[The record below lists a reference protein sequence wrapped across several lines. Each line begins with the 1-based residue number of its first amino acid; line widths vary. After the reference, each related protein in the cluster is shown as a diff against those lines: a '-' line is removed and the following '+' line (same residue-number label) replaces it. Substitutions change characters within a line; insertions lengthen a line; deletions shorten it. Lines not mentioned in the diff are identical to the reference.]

1 MTPEEYEKAF
11 CKGKRQA
18 MEVFND
24 WLKEHIR
31 TAQYGLEHG
40 VDAGKVLGCTVD
52 VTTIDGKTIAA
63 KIPSLIEE
71 GTQLRFRGY
80 GMPLFNSDARGDMI
94 GVVKLVMP
102 EKIDEEDKRLL
113 EQLCERDNFK

>member
-11 CKGKRQA
+11 CKGKRQS

-31 TAQYGLEHG
+31 TVQYGLDHG

-52 VTTIDGKTIAA
+52 AMNFLHDE
-63 KIPSLIEE
+63 IEE
-71 GTQLRFRGY
+71 
-80 GMPLFNSDARGDMI
+80 
-94 GVVKLVMP
+94 KLNKKP
-102 EKIDEEDKRLL
+102 DYISKE
-113 EQLCERDNFK
+113 